1 VAYYLTLLADKLL
14 TRQHAPGD
22 LAISADDVYL
32 SPHCDD
38 IAFSIG
44 RFAQAR
50 GKGRLV
56 TLFSRSAFTSK
67 PGLGDLPV
75 DAVTALRQA
84 EERRF
89 AEVCGLALTQFDM
102 PEAPLRGFQPTE
114 HDKAAGQAVA
124 LGPEIVPKLLALGR
138 ERSAADRP
146 WLFAPTAIGGHLDHV
161 IVLLLIAA
169 NRTALERRFRLGF
182 YEDLPYSVWHEARVE
197 GLQRFR
203 SLFGLLG
210 WRRCSFPLGT
220 EVPAKLDLMN
230 LYESQHAKPPEIAEY
245 SPECRPPQPPHEAI
259 WVRGGPRR

>member
-1 VAYYLTLLADKLL
+1 MAYYLTLLADKFL
-14 TRQHAPGD
+14 TRRHAPGD
-22 LAISADDVYL
+22 LAISAGDVYL

-44 RFAQAR
+44 RFTQAR

-67 PGLGDLPV
+67 PGLGDLSA

-89 AEVCGLALTQFDM
+89 AEVCGLALTHFDL
-102 PEAPLRGFQPTE
+102 PEAPLRGFKPTE
-114 HDKAAGQAVA
+114 HEKAAAQTVA
-124 LGPEIVPKLLALGR
+124 LGPAIIPKLLTLGE
-138 ERSAADRP
+138 ERSAAERP
-146 WLFAPTAIGGHLDHV
+146 WLFAPAAIGGHLDHA
-161 IVLLLIAA
+161 ILLLLIAA
-169 NRTALERRFRLGF
+169 NRVALERRFRLAF
-182 YEDLPYSVWHEARVE
+182 YEDLPYAVWHEARVE

-210 WRRCSFPLGT
+210 WRRYSFPLGT
-220 EVPAKLDLMN
+220 DIQTKLDLMN
-230 LYESQHAKPPEIAEY
+230 LYASQHAKPPEISEY

-259 WVRGGPRR
+259 WVKGRP